1 MIESAKKQQG
11 SMQESADSRF
21 QGRVQEI
28 LNQKGGFDINDVA
41 EGIRAEARLNKEG
54 AMPITSAMYGN
65 AEMDRDVRLKTSAEN
80 EELINQLKGMSG
92 NVPLAEAMAGR
103 RMPGA
108 REAASRMGASVMG
121 AMADEGMRGDIARV
135 GAVSLGVG
143 GITASGAALID
154 LMQFLSQGQEVDCLH
169 DHARTVGV

>member
-1 MIESAKKQQG
+1 MIESAKKRQG
-11 SMQESADSRF
+11 SMMESADSRF

-28 LNQKGGFDINDVA
+28 LNQKGGFDVNDVA
-41 EGIRAEARLNKEG
+41 EGIRAEARLDKEG
-54 AMPITSAMYGN
+54 AMPITSAIYGN
-65 AEMDRDVRLKTSAEN
+65 AEMDKDVRLKTSAEN
-80 EELINQLKGMSG
+80 EELINRLKGMSG

-108 REAASRMGASVMG
+108 RETASMMGAIVMD
-121 AMADEGMRGDIARV
+121 AMADEGTRGDIARV

-154 LMQFLSQGQEVDCLH
+154 LMQFLSQGQEVDQERNQVLPS
-169 DHARTVGV
+169 

>member
-1 MIESAKKQQG
+1 MIERSARG
-11 SMQESADSRF
+11 RDSLQESANSDF
-21 QGRVQEI
+21 QGRVQDI
-28 LNQKGGFDINDVA
+28 RNQKGGFDVNDVA
-41 EGIRAEARLNKEG
+41 EGIRAEARLRKE
-54 AMPITSAMYGN
+54 AATPITSAIYGN
-65 AEMDRDVRLKTSAEN
+65 AEMDKDVRLKTSAEN

-103 RMPGA
+103 QMPGF

-121 AMADEGMRGDIARV
+121 AMAEEGTKGDIARV

-154 LMQFLSQGQEVDCLH
+154 LMQFLSQGQEVNQERNQVLPS
-169 DHARTVGV
+169 